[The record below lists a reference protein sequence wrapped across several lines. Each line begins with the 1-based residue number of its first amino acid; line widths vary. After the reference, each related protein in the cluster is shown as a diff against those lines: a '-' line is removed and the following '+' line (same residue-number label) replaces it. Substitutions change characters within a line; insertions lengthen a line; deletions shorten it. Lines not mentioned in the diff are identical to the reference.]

1 MQFTAIGLRR
11 CLPLLFLLL
20 ASLPGVAFAQATGI
34 LEVKANI
41 DGALVFVDGE
51 PLGETPLL
59 EIIAAGRHDIVVSRD
74 GFADWS
80 KRIVLEPDS
89 TAVVTAELKRL
100 APALEVRVDVADAVV
115 YVDGKEVGTGAVVMV
130 DPVAAGTHRVDV
142 KSPAYGNWS
151 GNVNLSDGRVTPV
164 KVSLRG
170 SLGAIQVSS
179 TPPGALVTVDGS
191 EAGVTPINVEPVKSG
206 SHGIRLSLDGHA
218 DFFQAVVVDPG
229 KKVEVKASLTTASG
243 SLDVKPNVTTA
254 KVYVNGVEVGTGRS
268 AINAA
273 SPGMYSIR
281 VSAADHTDYLKT
293 VQVEEGKKTTVQA
306 KLEAFDFGSSNR
318 LSGSRPGGDV
328 VKRPGFWAALGGG
341 IGAGVAIAVIAGVA
355 ANVENP
361 DPGVPPVTVTPPAT
375 DHAFTL
381 P

>member
-11 CLPLLFLLL
+11 CLPLVFLVL

-34 LEVKANI
+34 LEVKANV

-80 KRIVLEPDS
+80 NEIVLEPDS

-100 APALEVRVDVADAVV
+100 AAALEVRVDVADAVV
-115 YVDGKEVGTGAVVMV
+115 YVDGKQVGTGAVVMV
-130 DPVAAGTHRVDV
+130 DPVVAGTHRVDV
-142 KSPAYGNWS
+142 KSPAYGDWA
-151 GNVNLSDGRVTPV
+151 GNVTLSDGRVTPV

-191 EAGVTPINVEPVKSG
+191 EVGVTPINVEPVKSG

-218 DFFQAVVVDPG
+218 DFFQAVVVM
-229 KKVEVKASLTTASG
+229 VEMKRWYRQELLS
-243 SLDVKPNVTTA
+243 
-254 KVYVNGVEVGTGRS
+254 
-268 AINAA
+268 
-273 SPGMYSIR
+273 
-281 VSAADHTDYLKT
+281 
-293 VQVEEGKKTTVQA
+293 
-306 KLEAFDFGSSNR
+306 R
-318 LSGSRPGGDV
+318 LGSRY
-328 VKRPGFWAALGGG
+328 KYRSM
-341 IGAGVAIAVIAGVA
+341 
-355 ANVENP
+355 
-361 DPGVPPVTVTPPAT
+361 
-375 DHAFTL
+375 
-381 P
+381 

>member
-11 CLPLLFLLL
+11 FLPVLTLVL
-20 ASLPGVAFAQATGI
+20 ALLPGVAFAQATGI
-34 LEVKANI
+34 LEVKANVE
-41 DGALVFVDGE
+41 GALVFVDGE

-59 EIIAAGRHDIVVSRD
+59 EIIAAGSHSVVVTRE

-80 KRIVLEPDS
+80 KSINLPPDS
-89 TAVVTAELKRL
+89 TVAITAQLQRL

-115 YVDGKEVGTGAVVMV
+115 YVDGEEVGSGAKVLV
-130 DPVAAGTHRVDV
+130 DPLSAGTHRVDV
-142 KSPAYGNWS
+142 KSPAYGEWS
-151 GNVNLSDGRVTPV
+151 GNVKLSDGRITPV
-164 KVSLRG
+164 TVSLRG
-170 SLGAIQVSS
+170 SLGAIEVTS

-191 EAGVTPINVEPVKSG
+191 EAGVTPINVEPVKPG
-206 SHGIRLSLDGHA
+206 SHGIRVTLDGHA

-229 KKVEVKASLTTASG
+229 KTVDVKASLTTSSG
-243 SLDVKPNVTTA
+243 QLDIKPNVGGA
-254 KVYVNGVEVGTGRS
+254 KVYVNGVEIGSGRS
-268 AINAA
+268 TVEAA
-273 SPGMYSIR
+273 APGMYSVR
-281 VSAADHTDYLKT
+281 VSAADHTDFLKT

-306 KLEAFDFGSSNR
+306 KLEAFDFGGDRR
-318 LSGSRPGGDV
+318 LTGARPGGDV

-355 ANVENP
+355 ANSDP
-361 DPGVPPVTVTPPAT
+361 DPGNPPVTVTPPAT